1 MKVISNSRIPE
12 SYFLTPHLTVLSNI
26 PCFPTHGKRHI
37 NNPMLHFTREEQ
49 VFTNVLSYSNIV
61 NHLGL
66 GETQKMFQ
74 SVLLLRS
81 RESSVLVL
89 LGSHVHWWG
98 ARASQGFNTDPE
110 ERLSTHKV
118 G

>member
-12 SYFLTPHLTVLSNI
+12 SYFLTPNLNVLSDN
-26 PCFPTHGKRHI
+26 PYFLTQGKRHI
-37 NNPMLHFTREEQ
+37 NNSMLHCKGEEK

-66 GETQKMFQ
+66 GETQEMFQ

-89 LGSHVHWWG
+89 LGSNVHWWG
-98 ARASQGFNTDPE
+98 ARASQGFNTGPE
-110 ERLSTHKV
+110 ERLGAYKIR
-118 G
+118 